1 VKPVDIPISTPDT
14 IVAVNTV
21 ETVDTIGMANP
32 ASLFNLIKMFK
43 GLYQQPFMIVTTV
56 FKRALKPKNL
66 VFKGALQPKIHF
78 Y

>member
-1 VKPVDIPISTPDT
+1 
-14 IVAVNTV
+14 
-21 ETVDTIGMANP
+21 MANA

-56 FKRALKPKNL
+56 FKRALKPKNQ